1 MEGGEETVMS
11 VSNDQLGNAVA
22 AYMEQTYGKDQLDEG
37 YNVVGLNIEGVPT
50 LQLDWHREE
59 VKPTDDQL
67 NVAWLTWLWSEVRL
81 ERNELLDA
89 TDWCAHVDSPSM
101 PDAMIT
107 YRQALRDLPASTES
121 AIDVVW
127 PEKP

>member
-1 MEGGEETVMS
+1 MP

-22 AYMEQTYGKDQLDEG
+22 AYMEQTYGKDQLGEG

-67 NVAWLTWLWSEVRL
+67 NIAWLTWLWSEIRL

-107 YRQALRDLPASTES
+107 YRQALRDLPTSTES

>member
-1 MEGGEETVMS
+1 MP

-22 AYMEQTYGKDQLDEG
+22 AYMEQTYGKDQLGEG

-67 NVAWLTWLWSEVRL
+67 NVAWLTWLWSQIRL

-107 YRQALRDLPASTES
+107 YRQALRDLPTSTES

-127 PEKP
+127 PEKPS

>member
-1 MEGGEETVMS
+1 MP

-22 AYMEQTYGKDQLDEG
+22 AYMEQTYGKDQLGEG

-67 NVAWLTWLWSEVRL
+67 NVAWLTWLWSEIRL

-107 YRQALRDLPASTES
+107 YRQALRDLPTSTES

-127 PEKP
+127 PEKPS

>member
-1 MEGGEETVMS
+1 MS

-67 NVAWLTWLWSEVRL
+67 NVAWLTWLWSEIRL

-127 PEKP
+127 PEKPGY

>member
-1 MEGGEETVMS
+1 MP

-22 AYMEQTYGKDQLDEG
+22 AYMEQTYGKDQLGEG

-67 NVAWLTWLWSEVRL
+67 NVAWLTWLWSQIRL

-107 YRQALRDLPASTES
+107 YRQALRDLPTSTES